1 MSSTI
6 TDTISN
12 GEFSTSTTT
21 LVEHPDNQ
29 PLLTIIPK
37 LDQTT
42 PDIEE
47 GEITCQVVQE
57 SYPLSPQSSINI
69 LQARTGLESHT
80 LRTIAI
86 SLTNTAIGRTFQHL
100 KARDEIVQLCKKLT
114 DFQAQMSHEPDAK
127 CPDRFKENHSRLP
140 NFTIPDTEG
149 VMWQACYIKLG
160 NSPVPFALG
169 TLSQDGDP
177 VFQYDLFATPSYI
190 CDTPTELLPMWLIN
204 AISRKSSSYHQAIEL
219 ACSTDDWGLVAELAC
234 YHKSD
239 TQVLNIMAEIH
250 ALDCELQ
257 VVKVASHQSRSC
269 LEGARAQHHLWAL

>member
-21 LVEHPDNQ
+21 LVERPDNQ

-86 SLTNTAIGRTFQHL
+86 GLTNTAIGRTFQHL
-100 KARDEIVQLCKKLT
+100 KA
-114 DFQAQMSHEPDAK
+114 
-127 CPDRFKENHSRLP
+127 
-140 NFTIPDTEG
+140 
-149 VMWQACYIKLG
+149 
-160 NSPVPFALG
+160 
-169 TLSQDGDP
+169 
-177 VFQYDLFATPSYI
+177 
-190 CDTPTELLPMWLIN
+190 
-204 AISRKSSSYHQAIEL
+204 
-219 ACSTDDWGLVAELAC
+219 
-234 YHKSD
+234 
-239 TQVLNIMAEIH
+239 
-250 ALDCELQ
+250 
-257 VVKVASHQSRSC
+257 
-269 LEGARAQHHLWAL
+269 